1 MAERLAFAR
10 ARALRQMSDSASV
23 VRHGHTTDADGND
36 VVTTTTLGPYPCRL
50 EARRNVPF
58 ETPQGGALVAV
69 TVWNA
74 YLPAG
79 TDVRPEDTVTV
90 NGANY
95 EVSDQTG
102 ARTDA
107 AYTEVL
113 LRRVT

>member
-1 MAERLAFAR
+1 MN
-10 ARALRQMSDSASV
+10 DSALV
-23 VRHGHTTDADGND
+23 VRPVHMTDPDGND
-36 VVTTTTLGPYPCRL
+36 VVTLTNLGPYPCRL

-58 ETPQGGALVAV
+58 ETPQGGTLAAV
-69 TVWNA
+69 TIWNA

-79 TDVRPEDTVTV
+79 TDVQPDDTVTV
-90 NGANY
+90 NGQRY

-113 LRRVT
+113 LRRVH